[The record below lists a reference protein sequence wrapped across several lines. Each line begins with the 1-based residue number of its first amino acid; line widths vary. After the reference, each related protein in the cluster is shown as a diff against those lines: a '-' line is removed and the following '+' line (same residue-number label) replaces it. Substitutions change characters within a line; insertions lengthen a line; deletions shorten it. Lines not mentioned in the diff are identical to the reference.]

1 MSMFL
6 LAASLVFG
14 GYLYEPMWF
23 DSGPYT
29 EVVENEFTSM
39 AECQIDT
46 AGTKDIC
53 VGSNPVKRYVL
64 DKDAYQSSSAPLNYV
79 KCDYWAGCFT
89 QE

>member
-1 MSMFL
+1 MGVIL
-6 LAASLVFG
+6 TVASFVFG
-14 GYLYEPMWF
+14 GFLYQPMWF

-29 EVVENEFTSM
+29 EVVGNEYASIS
-39 AECQIDT
+39 ECQIDT